1 MRIGVPKETAAGEHR
16 VALVPEV
23 VSKLKAKG
31 LDVVVQ
37 SGAGEDALLTDAAY
51 IAAGAEIT
59 PDAAKVWGSDVV
71 VTIAPPDPQ
80 AIRGLGSG
88 SILIGFLA
96 PLTSPQTTR
105 ALAEAKATAF
115 AMEAIPRISRA
126 QAMDALS
133 SQANVAGYRAALLGA
148 EEMGRFYPMLMT
160 AAGTIPPAK
169 VLVLGVGV
177 AGLQALATAKR
188 LGARTTGYD
197 VRPEVAEQVESLGA
211 QWLDLGI
218 EASGEGGYAR
228 ELTEQ
233 ERAQQQQ
240 ALTDAIKGFDV
251 VITTALVPGRPAPR
265 LVTAEAV
272 EGMKP
277 GSVIV
282 DLAGEAG
289 GNCEL
294 TEPGQTT
301 VKHDVKIV
309 SPLNLPAGMAEH
321 SSQLF
326 ARNVQAL
333 LDLFVGEDG
342 ELQLDFDD
350 EIVKGACIMRDGEIV
365 NPGSE
370 SGSGGLMILAS
381 TLTTNLAILVLAGF
395 IGFVVISKVP
405 NTLHTPLMSGTN
417 AIHGIVLLGGLLVV
431 GASGNGTFNKVILVI
446 AIAFGTINVVGGF
459 LVTDRMLE
467 MFKSKP
473 KSAGRGRQGKASRE
487 RASAGNVLPAGPE
500 LPGRPLHRRLRAV
513 HPGAARALGPDDR
526 GTGQPHR
533 GRRHDD
539 RSDRHASEPG
549 RGQLGADRDR
559 RGARHR
565 RRHPGAH
572 AR

>member
-1 MRIGVPKETAAGEHR
+1 MRAIGYVLAPRMRIGVPKETAAGEHR

-37 SGAGEDALLTDAAY
+37 GDAGADAMLTDAAFE
-51 IAAGAEIT
+51 AAGAQIAK
-59 PDAAKVWGSDVV
+59 DAAEVWHSDVV

-105 ALAEAKATAF
+105 ALADAKATAF

-133 SQANVAGYRAALLGA
+133 SQSNVAGYRAALLGA

-177 AGLQALATAKR
+177 AGLQALATARR

-211 QWLDLGI
+211 QWLDLGL

-228 ELTEQ
+228 ELTEE
-233 ERAQQQQ
+233 ERARQQQ

-251 VITTALVPGRPAPR
+251 VITTALVPGHPAPR

-294 TEPGQTT
+294 TVPGET
-301 VKHDVKIV
+301 VVRHDVKIV
-309 SPLNLPAGMAEH
+309 SPLNLPATMAEH
-321 SSQLF
+321 ASQLF

-342 ELQLDFDD
+342 TLQLDFDD
-350 EIVKGACIMRDGEIV
+350 EIVKGACIVHDGEIV
-365 NPGSE
+365 NPGAKAAVE
-370 SGSGGLMILAS
+370 VAEAGSGA
-381 TLTTNLAILVLAGF
+381 
-395 IGFVVISKVP
+395 
-405 NTLHTPLMSGTN
+405 
-417 AIHGIVLLGGLLVV
+417 
-431 GASGNGTFNKVILVI
+431 
-446 AIAFGTINVVGGF
+446 
-459 LVTDRMLE
+459 
-467 MFKSKP
+467 
-473 KSAGRGRQGKASRE
+473 
-487 RASAGNVLPAGPE
+487 
-500 LPGRPLHRRLRAV
+500 
-513 HPGAARALGPDDR
+513 
-526 GTGQPHR
+526 
-533 GRRHDD
+533 
-539 RSDRHASEPG
+539 
-549 RGQLGADRDR
+549 
-559 RGARHR
+559 
-565 RRHPGAH
+565 
-572 AR
+572 

>member
-1 MRIGVPKETAAGEHR
+1 MWGC
-16 VALVPEV
+16 
-23 VSKLKAKG
+23 
-31 LDVVVQ
+31 DVV
-37 SGAGEDALLTDAAY
+37 LT
-51 IAAGAEIT
+51 I
-59 PDAAKVWGSDVV
+59 S
-71 VTIAPPDPQ
+71 PPDPE
-80 AIRGLGSG
+80 AVRGLGSG

-96 PLTSPQTTR
+96 PLTRPQTTR
-105 ALAEAKATAF
+105 ALADAKATAF

-133 SQANVAGYRAALLGA
+133 SQANVGGYRAALLGA
-148 EEMGRFYPMLMT
+148 QELGRFYPMLMT

-211 QWLDLGI
+211 QWLDLGL

-228 ELTEQ
+228 ELTDE
-233 ERAQQQQ
+233 ERARQQQ

-272 EGMKP
+272 EGMKA

-294 TEPGQTT
+294 TSPGET
-301 VKHDVKIV
+301 VVRHEVKIV
-309 SPLNLPAGMAEH
+309 SPLNLPSTMAEH

-333 LDLFVGEDG
+333 LELFVGEDG
-342 ELQLDFDD
+342 SLQLDFED
-350 EIVKGACIMRDGEIV
+350 EIVKGACVVRDGEIV
-365 NPGSE
+365 NAGAKAAVE
-370 SGSGGLMILAS
+370 AARMMLAS

-417 AIHGIVLLGGLLVV
+417 AIHGIVLLGGLIVIGL
-431 GASGNGTFNKVILVI
+431 SGNDTFNKVILVI
-446 AIAFGTINVVGGF
+446 AITFGTINIVGGF

-473 KSAGRGRQGKASRE
+473 KPKDE
-487 RASAGNVLPAGPE
+487 
-500 LPGRPLHRRLRAV
+500 
-513 HPGAARALGPDDR
+513 AAQDGEGEKR
-526 GTGQPHR
+526 
-533 GRRHDD
+533 
-539 RSDRHASEPG
+539 
-549 RGQLGADRDR
+549 
-559 RGARHR
+559 
-565 RRHPGAH
+565 
-572 AR
+572 